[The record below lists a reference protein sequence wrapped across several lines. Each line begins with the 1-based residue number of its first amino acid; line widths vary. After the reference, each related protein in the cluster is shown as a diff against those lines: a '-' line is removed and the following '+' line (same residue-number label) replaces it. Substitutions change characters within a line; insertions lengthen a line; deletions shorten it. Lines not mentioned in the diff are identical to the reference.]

1 MVREAAKNDLNSLL
15 ELYLYLHEES
25 IPETDKRLFNGCNY
39 FSKWNQEIFFIVVYN
54 TYIRVSSN
62 IESTLFL

>member
-39 FSKWNQEIFFIVVYN
+39 FSK
-54 TYIRVSSN
+54 
-62 IESTLFL
+62 